1 MASLRPLLRCAAA
14 LAACG
19 SVLLVLLAPRL
30 LHAQVAELSL
40 GTTVFHEP
48 SKVGSQM
55 TVINPNAS
63 LVVTPWEWIS
73 VNAGYEADI
82 VSGAS
87 EPVKAGKL
95 SSPDI
100 ISQASVEDFR
110 HVATGGFTLRK
121 KNTRLSA
128 GYAYAQELDYRSH
141 GFSVSTATDFLQK
154 NTEIELSYARGFDKV
169 CNAAFPESRDP
180 SLRLPLDSSDGC
192 FKNADNRQE
201 QDIDINNF
209 QAGWTQAWTPVLT
222 TQVVGTFQLQHGF
235 LGNPYRGVVIGP
247 SGQIA
252 QEHHPENRARSAVAV
267 RAKYFVRGIQTAFG
281 LGVRGY
287 KDTWDILGQT
297 YQVDAERFMTP
308 WLRVLLRGRYY
319 QQTGAL
325 FWSDDYTGGEPLF
338 GPRGQYWSGDR
349 ETSPM
354 RSFMFGGRVLGEWRG
369 APGNR
374 LLGMML
380 NASAAANLDVIQTE
394 LDDFTLAGLNPDDTF
409 AIVFGLSFGGGF

>member
-1 MASLRPLLRCAAA
+1 MNALRTFCRWTSA
-14 LAACG
+14 LAT
-19 SVLLVLLAPRL
+19 LLAVLFVSLPGR
-30 LHAQVAELSL
+30 AQVAELSL
-40 GTTVFHEP
+40 GTTIFHEP
-48 SKVGSQM
+48 SSVGSQM

-63 LVVTPWEWIS
+63 LAVTPWEWIT

-87 EPVKAGKL
+87 EPVKAGRL
-95 SSPDI
+95 SSPDV
-100 ISQASVEDFR
+100 ISQASVEDLR
-110 HVATGGFTLRK
+110 HVATGGVTLRK
-121 KNTRLSA
+121 RNTRLSA

-141 GFSVSTATDFLQK
+141 SFSVSTATDFLQK
-154 NTEIELSYARGFDKV
+154 NTEIELSYARGFDRV

-192 FKNADNRQE
+192 FKGADDRQE

-222 TQVVGTFQLQHGF
+222 TQVVSTFQIQNGF
-235 LGNPYRGVVIGP
+235 LGNPYRGVVVGP

-252 QEHHPENRARSAVAV
+252 QENHPENRARTAVAV
-267 RAKYFVRGIQTAFG
+267 RAKYFVREIDTAFG

-308 WLRVLLRGRYY
+308 WLRLLIRGRYY

-349 ETSPM
+349 EVSPM
-354 RSFMFGGRVLGEWRG
+354 KSFLIGGRVLGEWRG

-380 NASAAANLDVIQTE
+380 NASAGANVNLIQTE
-394 LDDFTLAGLNPDDTF
+394 LDDFTLAGEKPDDTF
-409 AIVFGLSFGGGF
+409 ALVFGLQFSGGF